1 MFGYAFAIKAAQQGG
16 CSAIWGARAIATE
29 DPGFGLV
36 PDRISWYAGNEA
48 ERSALVLALNKGV
61 LDVCRERF
69 AELKD
74 EHWDIHRVAKEYV
87 LYEDEAIKVVGNTNG
102 SYGYLYLTAF
112 ILPPDRTGEWRG
124 NFRPAPGG
132 VVNVTV
138 NSIGEAIVLR
148 GHRVYSVAGLYVM
161 PINPPEWYR
170 KQNRLGRNGWKP
182 GWITGV
188 EFTEIEGQEVA

>member
-1 MFGYAFAIKAAQQGG
+1 MFGYAPAIKAAQRGG

-48 ERSALVLALNKGV
+48 ERSALALALNKGV